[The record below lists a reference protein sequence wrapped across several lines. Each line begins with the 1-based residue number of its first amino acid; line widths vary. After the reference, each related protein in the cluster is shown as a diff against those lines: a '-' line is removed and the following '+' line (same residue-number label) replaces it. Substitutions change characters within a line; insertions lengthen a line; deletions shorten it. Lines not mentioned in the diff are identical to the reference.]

1 MDTISKSEMVSQND
15 SFKSVN
21 TTFIKNSIFR
31 DIVLFLK
38 NINIIKKYYYTY
50 DVNIII
56 IYAYRYDI

>member
-1 MDTISKSEMVSQND
+1 MDTISESEMMSHND
-15 SFKSVN
+15 SFKSVT

-38 NINIIKKYYYTY
+38 NINIMKKYYYIY

-56 IYAYRYDI
+56 

>member
-1 MDTISKSEMVSQND
+1 MNTISESEMMSYNN
-15 SFKSVN
+15 SFNSVM

-38 NINIIKKYYYTY
+38 NINIMKKYYYIS

-56 IYAYRYDI
+56 